1 MLGNFPCQECYSALC
16 NTQVRRAPEPPC
28 RQSFA
33 QSGSRKQMAA
43 HGAKL
48 QAQPE

>member
-1 MLGNFPCQECYSALC
+1 MLGNFPSQGMLPGVVQYASPP
-16 NTQVRRAPEPPC
+16 VPEPPC

-48 QAQPE
+48 QA